1 MWLKRKVKS
10 MKSVF
15 KGFLSY
21 VFLAVVVIASSLI
34 LSGASDKELL
44 NYISP
49 LYETLYRINYF
60 YYDIK
65 NVKFDKLI
73 DSAIDGMVKGLGDD
87 FSYYYPPSQMT
98 EQQIEMEGQYGGL
111 GIEVTYD
118 SENRAVKVVSP
129 MYGTPAWRAGLQAG
143 DLIIGIDDQPVSE
156 MEYMEAVNKMRG
168 KPGTSV
174 KLTIKRGNNII
185 EVTIVREIIQII
197 PVKSGI
203 TEYNKT
209 KIGYVLIT
217 KFNEPVPSELQKAL
231 RKLYDQKIDALILDL
246 RNNPGG
252 LLDVAIN
259 VANQF
264 LDAGKIIVSVKDRDG
279 KITERYISEGN
290 NYPKVPMAVL
300 VNNGS
305 ASASEIVAGAL
316 KENNRA
322 VLIGQKTFGKGS
334 VQRGF
339 PLSNGGTVFL
349 TIAHYLTP
357 SGKDIHKVGIEPNLK
372 VEETQGATNT
382 TVRKMDAKTY
392 TLTEIEVDQNDPVVK
407 VALDYLV
414 KQIKNEQ

>member
-1 MWLKRKVKS
+1 MRS
-10 MKSVF
+10 IF
-15 KGFLSY
+15 KGILSY
-21 VFLAVVVIASSLI
+21 VFLAIVVIASSMI
-34 LSGASDKELL
+34 LSSASDKELL

-49 LYETLYRINYF
+49 LYETLYRINYN

-65 NVKFDKLI
+65 NVNFNKLI
-73 DSAIDGMVKGLGDD
+73 DSAIDGMIKGLGDD

-118 SENRAVKVVSP
+118 SENKAVKVVSP
-129 MYGTPAWRAGLQAG
+129 MYGTPAWRAGLQPG

-174 KLTIKRGNNII
+174 KLTIKRGNEII

-203 TEYNKT
+203 TEYKNK
-209 KIGYVLIT
+209 KIGYVLLT
-217 KFNEPVPSELQKAL
+217 KFNEPVPNELQKAL
-231 RKLYDQKIDALILDL
+231 RKLYDNQIDALILDL

-252 LLDVAIN
+252 LLDVAIH

-264 LDAGKIIVSVKDRDG
+264 LDPGNVIVSVKDRDG
-279 KITERYISEGN
+279 KITERYISQGN

-300 VNNGS
+300 INNGS
-305 ASASEIVAGAL
+305 ASASEIVAAAL
-316 KENNRA
+316 KENKRA

-357 SGKDIHKVGIEPNLK
+357 SGKDIHKVGIEPNIK
-372 VEETQGATNT
+372 VEETQGSTNT
-382 TVRKMDAKTY
+382 SRKLDAKTY

-414 KQIKNEQ
+414 NQAK

>member
-1 MWLKRKVKS
+1 
-10 MKSVF
+10 MKTVF
-15 KGFLSY
+15 KGILSY
-21 VFLAVVVIASSLI
+21 SFLIVVIVVSSLI

-49 LYETLYRINYF
+49 LYETLYRINYN
-60 YYDIK
+60 YYGIK
-65 NVKFDKLI
+65 KVKFDKVI

-87 FSYYYPPSQMT
+87 FSYYYPPSQMN

-118 SENRAVKVVSP
+118 SENRAVKIVSP
-129 MYGTPAWRAGLQAG
+129 MYGTPAWRAGLQSG

-156 MEYMEAVNKMRG
+156 MEYMEAINKMRG

-174 KLTIKRGNNII
+174 KLTIKRDKEII
-185 EVTIVREIIQII
+185 EFNIVREIIQII

-203 TEYNKT
+203 TNYNGK

-217 KFNEPVPSELQKAL
+217 KFNEPVPAELQKAL
-231 RKLYDQKIDALILDL
+231 RKLYDQGIDSLILDL

-252 LLDVAIN
+252 LLDVAIE

-279 KITERYISEGN
+279 KITDRYISQGN
-290 NYPKVPMAVL
+290 NYPKVPIVVL

-357 SGKDIHKVGIEPNLK
+357 SGKDIHKLGIEPNIK
-372 VEETQGATNT
+372 VEEVQKSFS
-382 TVRKMDAKTY
+382 RKVEAKAY
-392 TLTEIEVDQNDPVVK
+392 TLTEIEVDQNDPVIK
-407 VALDYLV
+407 AALEYLT
-414 KQIKNEQ
+414 KQK

>member
-1 MWLKRKVKS
+1 MRS
-10 MKSVF
+10 IF
-15 KGFLSY
+15 KGIFSY
-21 VFLAVVVIASSLI
+21 VFLAIVVIASSMI

-49 LYETLYRINYF
+49 LYETLYRINYN

-65 NVKFDKLI
+65 NVNFNKLI
-73 DSAIDGMVKGLGDD
+73 DSAIDGMIKGLGDD

-118 SENRAVKVVSP
+118 SENKAVKVVSP
-129 MYGTPAWRAGLQAG
+129 MYGTPAWRAGLQPG

-174 KLTIKRGNNII
+174 KLTIKRGNEII

-203 TEYNKT
+203 TEYKNK
-209 KIGYVLIT
+209 KIGYVLLT
-217 KFNEPVPSELQKAL
+217 KFNEPVPNELQKAL
-231 RKLYDQKIDALILDL
+231 RKLYDNQIDALILDL

-252 LLDVAIN
+252 LLDVAIH

-264 LDAGKIIVSVKDRDG
+264 LDPGNVIVSVKDRDG
-279 KITERYISEGN
+279 KITERYISQGN
-290 NYPKVPMAVL
+290 NYPKVPMVVL
-300 VNNGS
+300 INNGS
-305 ASASEIVAGAL
+305 ASASEIVAAAL
-316 KENNRA
+316 KENKRA

-357 SGKDIHKVGIEPNLK
+357 SGKDIHKVGIEPNIK
-372 VEETQGATNT
+372 VEETQGSTNT
-382 TVRKMDAKTY
+382 SRKLDAKTY

-414 KQIKNEQ
+414 NQAK

>member
-1 MWLKRKVKS
+1 MRS
-10 MKSVF
+10 IF
-15 KGFLSY
+15 KGVLSY
-21 VFLAVVVIASSLI
+21 VFLAIVVIASSMI

-49 LYETLYRINYF
+49 LYETLYRINYN

-65 NVKFDKLI
+65 NVNFNKLI
-73 DSAIDGMVKGLGDD
+73 DSAIDGMIKGLGDD

-118 SENRAVKVVSP
+118 SENKAVKVVSP

-174 KLTIKRGNNII
+174 KLTIKRGNEII

-203 TEYNKT
+203 TEYENK
-209 KIGYVLIT
+209 KIGYVLLT
-217 KFNEPVPSELQKAL
+217 KFNEPVPNELQKAL
-231 RKLYDQKIDALILDL
+231 RKLYDKKIDALILDL

-252 LLDVAIN
+252 LLDVAIH

-264 LDAGKIIVSVKDRDG
+264 LDAGKVIVSVKDRDG
-279 KITERYISEGN
+279 KITERYISQGN
-290 NYPKVPMAVL
+290 NYPKVPMVVL
-300 VNNGS
+300 INNGS
-305 ASASEIVAGAL
+305 ASASEIVAAAL
-316 KENNRA
+316 KENKRA

-357 SGKDIHKVGIEPNLK
+357 SGKDIHKVGIEPNIS
-372 VEETQGATNT
+372 VEESQGT
-382 TVRKMDAKTY
+382 TSFSKKLDAKTY
-392 TLTEIEVDQNDPVVK
+392 TLTEIEVDQNDPVIK

-414 KQIKNEQ
+414 NQAK

>member
-349 TIAHYLTP
+349 MIAHYLTP

>member
-1 MWLKRKVKS
+1 MRKI
-10 MKSVF
+10 F
-15 KGFLSY
+15 KGVLSY
-21 VFLAVVVIASSLI
+21 VFLAIVVVVSSMI

-49 LYETLYRINYF
+49 LYETLYRINYN

-65 NVKFDKLI
+65 NVNFNKII

-174 KLTIKRGNNII
+174 KLTIKRGSEII
-185 EVTIVREIIQII
+185 EVTIVREIIQIV

-203 TEYNKT
+203 TEYENK
-209 KIGYVLIT
+209 KIGYVLLT
-217 KFNEPVPSELQKAL
+217 KFNEPVPNELQKAL
-231 RKLYDQKIDALILDL
+231 RKLYDKKIDALILDL

-252 LLDVAIN
+252 LLDVAIH

-264 LDAGKIIVSVKDRDG
+264 LDAGKVIVSVKDRDG
-279 KITERYISEGN
+279 KITERYISQGN
-290 NYPKVPMAVL
+290 NYPKVPMVVL
-300 VNNGS
+300 INNGS
-305 ASASEIVAGAL
+305 ASASEIVAAAL
-316 KENNRA
+316 KENGRA
-322 VLIGQKTFGKGS
+322 ALVGQKTFGKGS

-357 SGKDIHKVGIEPNLK
+357 SGKDIHKVGIEPNIK
-372 VEETQGATNT
+372 VEETPATT
-382 TVRKMDAKTY
+382 STSRKLDAKAY

-414 KQIKNEQ
+414 KQLK

>member
-1 MWLKRKVKS
+1 
-10 MKSVF
+10 MKSVV
-15 KGFLSY
+15 KGIFSY
-21 VFLAVVVIASSLI
+21 VFVIAVVIGSSLI
-34 LSGASDKELL
+34 LSGASDTQLL

-49 LYETLYRINYF
+49 LYETLYRINYN

-65 NVKFDKLI
+65 NVNFDKLI

-87 FSYYYPPSQMT
+87 FSYYYPASQMN

-129 MYGTPAWRAGLQAG
+129 MYGTPAWRAGLQSG

-174 KLTIKRGNNII
+174 KLTIKRGNEVI
-185 EVTIVREIIQII
+185 EVTIVREVIQII

-203 TEYNKT
+203 TTYNGK

-217 KFNEPVPSELQKAL
+217 KFNEPVPTELDKAL
-231 RKLYDQKIDALILDL
+231 RKIYDQKADALIIDL

-252 LLDVAIN
+252 LLDVAIKVSN
-259 VANQF
+259 MF
-264 LDAGKIIVSVKDRDG
+264 LDSGKVIVSVKDRDG
-279 KITERYISEGN
+279 KITDRYISQGN
-290 NYPKVPMAVL
+290 NYPKIPVVVL

-305 ASASEIVAGAL
+305 ASASEIVAAAI
-316 KENNRA
+316 KENNRG
-322 VLIGQKTFGKGS
+322 VLIGEKTFGKGS

-349 TIAHYLTP
+349 TIAHYITP
-357 SGKDIHKVGIEPNLK
+357 SGKDIHKIGIEPNIKVTEIATSTSRK
-372 VEETQGATNT
+372 VE
-382 TVRKMDAKTY
+382 AKSY
-392 TLTEIEVDQNDPVVK
+392 TLTEIEVDQQDPVIK
-407 VALDYLV
+407 TALDYLTQPGG
-414 KQIKNEQ
+414 K

>member
-1 MWLKRKVKS
+1 MWLKRKAKS

-407 VALDYLV
+407 AALDYLV
-414 KQIKNEQ
+414 KQIKK

>member
-1 MWLKRKVKS
+1 MRS
-10 MKSVF
+10 IF
-15 KGFLSY
+15 KGVLSY
-21 VFLAVVVIASSLI
+21 IFLAIVVIASSMI

-49 LYETLYRINYF
+49 LYETLYRINYN

-65 NVKFDKLI
+65 NVNFNKLI
-73 DSAIDGMVKGLGDD
+73 DSAIDGMIKGLGDD

-118 SENRAVKVVSP
+118 SENKAVKVVSP
-129 MYGTPAWRAGLQAG
+129 MYGTPAWRAGLQPG

-174 KLTIKRGNNII
+174 KLTIKRGNEII

-203 TEYNKT
+203 TEYENK
-209 KIGYVLIT
+209 KIGYVLLT
-217 KFNEPVPSELQKAL
+217 KFNEPVPNELQKAL
-231 RKLYDQKIDALILDL
+231 RKLYDKKIDALILDL

-252 LLDVAIN
+252 LLDVAIH

-264 LDAGKIIVSVKDRDG
+264 LDAGKVIVSVKDRDG
-279 KITERYISEGN
+279 KITERYISQGN
-290 NYPKVPMAVL
+290 NYPKVPMVVL
-300 VNNGS
+300 INNGS
-305 ASASEIVAGAL
+305 ASASEIVAAAL
-316 KENNRA
+316 KENKRA

-357 SGKDIHKVGIEPNLK
+357 SGKDIHKVGIEPNIK
-372 VEETQGATNT
+372 VEETQSSTNT
-382 TVRKMDAKTY
+382 SRKLDAKTY

-414 KQIKNEQ
+414 NQAK

>member
-1 MWLKRKVKS
+1 
-10 MKSVF
+10 MKSVV
-15 KGFLSY
+15 KGIFSY
-21 VFLAVVVIASSLI
+21 VFVIAVVIGSSLI
-34 LSGASDKELL
+34 LSGASDTQLL

-49 LYETLYRINYF
+49 LYETLYRINYN

-65 NVKFDKLI
+65 NVNFDKLI

-87 FSYYYPPSQMT
+87 FSYYYPASQMN

-129 MYGTPAWRAGLQAG
+129 MYGTPAWRAGLQSG

-174 KLTIKRGNNII
+174 KLAIKRGNEII
-185 EVTIVREIIQII
+185 EVTIVREVIQII

-203 TEYNKT
+203 TTYNGKR
-209 KIGYVLIT
+209 IGYVLIT
-217 KFNEPVPSELQKAL
+217 KFNEPVPTELDKAL
-231 RKLYDQKIDALILDL
+231 RKIYDQKADALIIDL

-252 LLDVAIN
+252 LLDVAIKVSN
-259 VANQF
+259 MF
-264 LDAGKIIVSVKDRDG
+264 LDSGKVIVSVKDRDG
-279 KITERYISEGN
+279 KITDRYISQGN
-290 NYPKVPMAVL
+290 NYPKIPIAVL

-305 ASASEIVAGAL
+305 ASASEIVAAAI
-316 KENNRA
+316 KENNRG
-322 VLIGQKTFGKGS
+322 VLIGEKTFGKGS

-349 TIAHYLTP
+349 TIAHYITP
-357 SGKDIHKVGIEPNLK
+357 SGKDIHKIGIEPNIKVTEAATGTSRK
-372 VEETQGATNT
+372 VE
-382 TVRKMDAKTY
+382 AKSY
-392 TLTEIEVDQNDPVVK
+392 TLTEIEVDQQDPVIK
-407 VALDYLV
+407 TALDYLT
-414 KQIKNEQ
+414 KPGGK

>member
-1 MWLKRKVKS
+1 MRS
-10 MKSVF
+10 IF
-15 KGFLSY
+15 KGILSY
-21 VFLAVVVIASSLI
+21 VFLAIVVIASSMI

-49 LYETLYRINYF
+49 LYETLYRINYN

-65 NVKFDKLI
+65 NVNFNKLI
-73 DSAIDGMVKGLGDD
+73 DSAIDGMIKGLGDD

-118 SENRAVKVVSP
+118 SENKAVKVVSP
-129 MYGTPAWRAGLQAG
+129 MYGTPAWRVGLQPG

-174 KLTIKRGNNII
+174 KLTIKRGNEII

-203 TEYNKT
+203 TEYKNK
-209 KIGYVLIT
+209 KIGYVLLT
-217 KFNEPVPSELQKAL
+217 KFNEPVPNELQKAL
-231 RKLYDQKIDALILDL
+231 RKLYDNQIDALILDL

-252 LLDVAIN
+252 LLDVAIH

-264 LDAGKIIVSVKDRDG
+264 LDAGNVIVSVKDRDG
-279 KITERYISEGN
+279 KITERYISQGN
-290 NYPKVPMAVL
+290 NYPKVPMVVL
-300 VNNGS
+300 INNGS
-305 ASASEIVAGAL
+305 ASASEIVAAAL
-316 KENNRA
+316 KENKRA

-357 SGKDIHKVGIEPNLK
+357 SGKDIHKVGIEPNIK
-372 VEETQGATNT
+372 VEETQGSTNT
-382 TVRKMDAKTY
+382 SRKLDAKTY

-414 KQIKNEQ
+414 NQAK

>member
-1 MWLKRKVKS
+1 VKS
-10 MKSVF
+10 VV
-15 KGFLSY
+15 KGIFSY
-21 VFLAVVVIASSLI
+21 VFVIAVVIGSSLI
-34 LSGASDKELL
+34 LSGASDTQLL

-49 LYETLYRINYF
+49 LYETLYRINYN

-65 NVKFDKLI
+65 NVNFDKLI

-87 FSYYYPPSQMT
+87 FSYYYPASQMN

-129 MYGTPAWRAGLQAG
+129 MYGTPAWRAGLQSG

-174 KLTIKRGNNII
+174 KLTIKRGNEVI
-185 EVTIVREIIQII
+185 EVTIVREVIQII

-203 TEYNKT
+203 TTYNGK

-217 KFNEPVPSELQKAL
+217 KFNEPVPTELDKAL
-231 RKLYDQKIDALILDL
+231 RKIYDQKADALIIDL

-252 LLDVAIN
+252 LLDVAIKVSN
-259 VANQF
+259 MF
-264 LDAGKIIVSVKDRDG
+264 LDSGKVIVSVKDRDG
-279 KITERYISEGN
+279 KITDRYISQGN
-290 NYPKVPMAVL
+290 NYPKIPVVVL

-305 ASASEIVAGAL
+305 ASASEIVAAAI
-316 KENNRA
+316 KENNRG
-322 VLIGQKTFGKGS
+322 VLIGEKTFGKGS

-349 TIAHYLTP
+349 TIAHYITP
-357 SGKDIHKVGIEPNLK
+357 SGKDIHKIGIEPNIKVTEIATSTSRK
-372 VEETQGATNT
+372 VE
-382 TVRKMDAKTY
+382 AKSY
-392 TLTEIEVDQNDPVVK
+392 TLTEIEVDQQDPVIK
-407 VALDYLV
+407 TALDYLTQPGG
-414 KQIKNEQ
+414 K

>member
-1 MWLKRKVKS
+1 MRS
-10 MKSVF
+10 IF
-15 KGFLSY
+15 KGILSY
-21 VFLAVVVIASSLI
+21 VFLAIVVIASSMI
-34 LSGASDKELL
+34 LSSASDKELL

-49 LYETLYRINYF
+49 LYETLYRINYN

-65 NVKFDKLI
+65 NVNFNKLI
-73 DSAIDGMVKGLGDD
+73 DSAIDGMIKGLGDD

-118 SENRAVKVVSP
+118 SENKAVKVVSP
-129 MYGTPAWRAGLQAG
+129 MYGTPAWRAGLQPG

-156 MEYMEAVNKMRG
+156 MEYMKAVNKMRG

-174 KLTIKRGNNII
+174 KLTIKRGNEII

-203 TEYNKT
+203 TEYKNK
-209 KIGYVLIT
+209 KIGYVLLT
-217 KFNEPVPSELQKAL
+217 KFNEPVPNELQKAL
-231 RKLYDQKIDALILDL
+231 RKLYDNQIDALILDL

-252 LLDVAIN
+252 LLDVAIH

-264 LDAGKIIVSVKDRDG
+264 LDPGNVIVSVKDRDG
-279 KITERYISEGN
+279 KITERYISQGN

-300 VNNGS
+300 INNGS
-305 ASASEIVAGAL
+305 ASASEIVAAAL
-316 KENNRA
+316 KENKRA

-357 SGKDIHKVGIEPNLK
+357 SGKDIHKVGIEPNIK
-372 VEETQGATNT
+372 VEETQGSTNT
-382 TVRKMDAKTY
+382 SRKLDAKTY

-414 KQIKNEQ
+414 NQAK

>member
-407 VALDYLV
+407 AALDYLV
-414 KQIKNEQ
+414 KQIKK

>member
-1 MWLKRKVKS
+1 

-349 TIAHYLTP
+349 MIAHYLTP

>member
-1 MWLKRKVKS
+1 
-10 MKSVF
+10 MKSVV
-15 KGFLSY
+15 KGIFSY
-21 VFLAVVVIASSLI
+21 VFVIAVVIGSSLI
-34 LSGASDKELL
+34 LSGASDTQLL

-49 LYETLYRINYF
+49 LYETLYRINYN

-65 NVKFDKLI
+65 NVNFDKLI

-87 FSYYYPPSQMT
+87 FSYYYPASQMN

-129 MYGTPAWRAGLQAG
+129 MYGTPAWRAGLQSG

-174 KLTIKRGNNII
+174 KLTIKRGNEVI
-185 EVTIVREIIQII
+185 EVTIVREVIQII

-203 TEYNKT
+203 TTYNGK

-217 KFNEPVPSELQKAL
+217 KFNEPVPTELDKAL
-231 RKLYDQKIDALILDL
+231 RKIYDQKADALIIDL

-252 LLDVAIN
+252 LLDVAIKVSN
-259 VANQF
+259 MF
-264 LDAGKIIVSVKDRDG
+264 LDSGKVIFSVKDRDG
-279 KITERYISEGN
+279 KITDRYISQGN
-290 NYPKVPMAVL
+290 NYPKIPVVVL

-305 ASASEIVAGAL
+305 ASASEIVAAAI
-316 KENNRA
+316 KENNRG
-322 VLIGQKTFGKGS
+322 VLIGEKTFGKGS

-349 TIAHYLTP
+349 TIAHYITP
-357 SGKDIHKVGIEPNLK
+357 SGKDIHKIGIEPNIKVTEIATSTSRK
-372 VEETQGATNT
+372 VE
-382 TVRKMDAKTY
+382 AKSY
-392 TLTEIEVDQNDPVVK
+392 TLTEIEVDQQDPVIK
-407 VALDYLV
+407 TALDYLTQPGG
-414 KQIKNEQ
+414 K

>member
-1 MWLKRKVKS
+1 MRS
-10 MKSVF
+10 IF
-15 KGFLSY
+15 KGVLSY
-21 VFLAVVVIASSLI
+21 VFLAIVVIASSMI

-49 LYETLYRINYF
+49 LYETLYRINYN

-65 NVKFDKLI
+65 NVNFNKLI
-73 DSAIDGMVKGLGDD
+73 DSAIDGMIKGLGDD

-118 SENRAVKVVSP
+118 SENKAVKVVSP
-129 MYGTPAWRAGLQAG
+129 MYGTPAWRAGLQPG

-174 KLTIKRGNNII
+174 KLTIKRGNEII

-203 TEYNKT
+203 TEYKNK
-209 KIGYVLIT
+209 KIGYVLLT
-217 KFNEPVPSELQKAL
+217 KFNEPVPNELQKAL
-231 RKLYDQKIDALILDL
+231 RKLYDKQVDALILDL

-252 LLDVAIN
+252 LLDVAIH

-264 LDAGKIIVSVKDRDG
+264 LDPGNVIVSVKDRDG
-279 KITERYISEGN
+279 KITERYISQGN
-290 NYPKVPMAVL
+290 NYPKVPMVVL
-300 VNNGS
+300 INNGS
-305 ASASEIVAGAL
+305 ASASEIVAAAL
-316 KENNRA
+316 KENKRA

-357 SGKDIHKVGIEPNLK
+357 SGKDIHKVGIEPNIK
-372 VEETQGATNT
+372 VEETQGSTNT
-382 TVRKMDAKTY
+382 SRKLDAKTY

-414 KQIKNEQ
+414 NQAK

>member
-1 MWLKRKVKS
+1 

>member
-1 MWLKRKVKS
+1 M
-10 MKSVF
+10 
-15 KGFLSY
+15 
-21 VFLAVVVIASSLI
+21 I

-49 LYETLYRINYF
+49 LYETLYRINYN

-65 NVKFDKLI
+65 NVNFNKLI
-73 DSAIDGMVKGLGDD
+73 DSAIDGMIKGLGDD
-87 FSYYYPPSQMT
+87 FSYYYPPSRMT

-129 MYGTPAWRAGLQAG
+129 MYGTPAWRAGLQPG

-174 KLTIKRGNNII
+174 KLTIKRGNEII
-185 EVTIVREIIQII
+185 EITIVREIIQII

-203 TEYNKT
+203 TDYKNK
-209 KIGYVLIT
+209 KIGYVLLT
-217 KFNEPVPSELQKAL
+217 KFNEPVPNELQKAL
-231 RKLYDQKIDALILDL
+231 RKLYDNKIDALILDL

-252 LLDVAIN
+252 LLDVAIH

-264 LDAGKIIVSVKDRDG
+264 LDPGNVIVSVKVRDG
-279 KITERYISEGN
+279 KITERYISRGN
-290 NYPKVPMAVL
+290 NYPKVPMVVL
-300 VNNGS
+300 INNGS
-305 ASASEIVAGAL
+305 ASASEIVAAAL
-316 KENNRA
+316 KENKRA

-349 TIAHYLTP
+349 TIAHYITP
-357 SGKDIHKVGIEPNLK
+357 SGKDIHKVGIEPNIK
-372 VEETQGATNT
+372 VEETRGSTST
-382 TVRKMDAKTY
+382 SRKLDAKTY

-414 KQIKNEQ
+414 NQAK

>member
-1 MWLKRKVKS
+1 MRS
-10 MKSVF
+10 IF
-15 KGFLSY
+15 KGILSY
-21 VFLAVVVIASSLI
+21 VFLAIVVIASSMI

-49 LYETLYRINYF
+49 LYETLYRINYN

-65 NVKFDKLI
+65 NVNFNKLI
-73 DSAIDGMVKGLGDD
+73 DSAIDGMIKGLGDD

-118 SENRAVKVVSP
+118 SENKAVKVVSP
-129 MYGTPAWRAGLQAG
+129 MYGAPAWRVGLQPG

-174 KLTIKRGNNII
+174 KLTIKRGNEII

-203 TEYNKT
+203 TEYKNK
-209 KIGYVLIT
+209 KIGYVLLT
-217 KFNEPVPSELQKAL
+217 KFNEPVPNELQKAL
-231 RKLYDQKIDALILDL
+231 RKLYDNQIDALILDL

-252 LLDVAIN
+252 LLDVAIH

-264 LDAGKIIVSVKDRDG
+264 LDAGNVIVSVKDRDG
-279 KITERYISEGN
+279 KITERYISQGN
-290 NYPKVPMAVL
+290 NYPKVPMVVL
-300 VNNGS
+300 INNGS
-305 ASASEIVAGAL
+305 ASASEIVAAAL
-316 KENNRA
+316 KENKRA

-357 SGKDIHKVGIEPNLK
+357 SGKDIHKVGIEPNIK
-372 VEETQGATNT
+372 VEETQGSTNT
-382 TVRKMDAKTY
+382 SRKLDAKTY

-414 KQIKNEQ
+414 NQAK

>member
-1 MWLKRKVKS
+1 MGS
-10 MKSVF
+10 IF
-15 KGFLSY
+15 KGILSY
-21 VFLAVVVIASSLI
+21 VFLAIVVIASSMI
-34 LSGASDKELL
+34 LSSASDKELL

-49 LYETLYRINYF
+49 LYETLYRINYN
-60 YYDIK
+60 YYDSK
-65 NVKFDKLI
+65 NVNFNKLI
-73 DSAIDGMVKGLGDD
+73 DSAIDGMIKGLGDD

-118 SENRAVKVVSP
+118 SENKAVKVVSP
-129 MYGTPAWRAGLQAG
+129 MYGTPAWRAGLQPG

-174 KLTIKRGNNII
+174 KLTIKRGNEII

-203 TEYNKT
+203 TEYKNK
-209 KIGYVLIT
+209 KIGYVLLT
-217 KFNEPVPSELQKAL
+217 KFNEPVPNELQKAL
-231 RKLYDQKIDALILDL
+231 RKLYDNQIDALILDL

-252 LLDVAIN
+252 LLDVAIH

-264 LDAGKIIVSVKDRDG
+264 LDPGNVIVSVKDRDG
-279 KITERYISEGN
+279 KITERYISQGN

-300 VNNGS
+300 INNGS
-305 ASASEIVAGAL
+305 ASASEIVAAAL
-316 KENNRA
+316 KENKRA

-357 SGKDIHKVGIEPNLK
+357 SGKDIHKVGIEPNIK
-372 VEETQGATNT
+372 VEETQGSTNT
-382 TVRKMDAKTY
+382 SRKLDAKTY

-414 KQIKNEQ
+414 NQAK

>member
-1 MWLKRKVKS
+1 MRS
-10 MKSVF
+10 IF
-15 KGFLSY
+15 KGILSY
-21 VFLAVVVIASSLI
+21 VFLAIVVIASSMI
-34 LSGASDKELL
+34 LSSASDKELL

-49 LYETLYRINYF
+49 LYETLYRINHN

-65 NVKFDKLI
+65 NVNFNKLI
-73 DSAIDGMVKGLGDD
+73 DYAIDGMIKGLGDD

-118 SENRAVKVVSP
+118 SENKAVKVVSP
-129 MYGTPAWRAGLQAG
+129 MYGTPAWRAGLQPG

-174 KLTIKRGNNII
+174 KLTIKRGNEII

-203 TEYNKT
+203 TEYKNK
-209 KIGYVLIT
+209 KIGYVLLT
-217 KFNEPVPSELQKAL
+217 KFNEPVLNELQKAL
-231 RKLYDQKIDALILDL
+231 RKLYDNQIDALILDL

-252 LLDVAIN
+252 LLDVAIH

-264 LDAGKIIVSVKDRDG
+264 LDAGNVIVSVKDRDG
-279 KITERYISEGN
+279 KITERYISQGN
-290 NYPKVPMAVL
+290 NYPKVPMVVL
-300 VNNGS
+300 INNGS
-305 ASASEIVAGAL
+305 ASASEIVAAAL
-316 KENNRA
+316 KENKRA

-357 SGKDIHKVGIEPNLK
+357 SGKDIHKVGIEPNIK
-372 VEETQGATNT
+372 VEETQGSTNT
-382 TVRKMDAKTY
+382 SRKLDAKTY

-414 KQIKNEQ
+414 NQAK